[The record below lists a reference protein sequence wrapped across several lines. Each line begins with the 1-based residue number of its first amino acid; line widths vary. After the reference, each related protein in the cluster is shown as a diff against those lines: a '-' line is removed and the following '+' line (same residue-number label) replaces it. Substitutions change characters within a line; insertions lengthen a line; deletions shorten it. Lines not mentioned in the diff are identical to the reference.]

1 MLLKIVMVMMERFNA
16 QKIKDELVQWIKD
29 WFEKNG
35 KDCNAVLGL
44 SGGKDS
50 TICAA
55 LLAEALGKDRVIG
68 VAMPDKGQGLNE
80 AGEIAKY
87 LGIRFM
93 YAPINGITQGF
104 NSIWY
109 AFGDEDKWSKQ
120 SEQNI
125 PPRIRMTMLYAIAQ
139 TYNGRVCCCDNASE
153 NYLGYSTLFGDDAGS
168 FSPIG
173 NLTVTEVRA
182 IGDLMGLPSEWVHKI
197 PDDGLPH
204 SSTDEQKLGFSYETL
219 DNYIRFGVE
228 PDEKIKE
235 KIDRMHENS
244 QFKRDILHVPVYN
257 PYPWDLGVKV
267 FEDEDVIW

>member
-1 MLLKIVMVMMERFNA
+1 MTGSFNV

-35 KDCNAVLGL
+35 KGCKAVLGL

-55 LLAEALGKDRVIG
+55 LLAEALGPENVIG
-68 VAMPDKGQGLNE
+68 VAMPDEHQGLNE
-80 AGEIAKY
+80 ADKIAEY

-109 AFGDEDKWSKQ
+109 AFGDEDFKWSEQ
-120 SEQNI
+120 SIQNI

-153 NYLGYSTLFGDDAGS
+153 NYLGYSTLFGDDAAS
-168 FSPIG
+168 FSPLG
-173 NLTVTEVRA
+173 NLTVTEIRA
-182 IGDLMGLPSEWVHKI
+182 IGDLMGLPKEWVHKI
-197 PDDGLPH
+197 PDDGLPY
-204 SSTDEQKLGFSYETL
+204 SSTDEEKYGFSYETL
-219 DNYIRFGVE
+219 DKYIRFGIE
-228 PDEKIKE
+228 PDKEIKE

-244 QFKRDILHVPVYN
+244 QFKRDILHVPAYN
-257 PYPWDLGVKV
+257 PHLPDLGVKIENEEKE
-267 FEDEDVIW
+267 F